1 MRRILLVVNVLIAIA
16 VIAAGVAFYWIFW
29 RALPQTSG
37 TIETRV
43 TQPVE
48 VDRDGLGVPHI
59 RAKNLEDA
67 LFVQGFATAED
78 RMWQMD
84 TLRRLATGELSEI
97 IGVATLEN
105 DRELRSLRLRRIAE
119 VIYARLSP
127 QDKAAFAAYSRG
139 VNAYIESHQGRYGIE
154 FRLLGYDPK
163 PWSAVDSIAI
173 GLNMFRTLTND
184 WRLKTLKE
192 NMLHGGEPD
201 KVNYLFPT
209 RVSSMFSP
217 GGDTHPGSNA
227 WAVSGKHTANGK
239 PLLSNDMH
247 IDFSLPGVWYLTH
260 LAAPG
265 LNVEGVALPG
275 VPGIVGGHNDRI
287 AWGMTNL
294 GFDVQELYLEKMDPR
309 TGRYLFAGRIEQA
322 RQEREFIYIKG
333 RQPEERQTWVTRH
346 GPVISL
352 AGNRALALRWT
363 AEDAS
368 IFHNVFLDINRARN
382 WDEFQKALSEFGGP
396 AQNFVYADVDG
407 NIGYHAAGK
416 LPVRHNHQ
424 GDVPV
429 DGSTG
434 ENEWDGYIPFDS
446 LPHAFN
452 PPSGYIVTA
461 NQNPFP
467 EDFPYRV
474 NGTFAAPYRSRQILD
489 MLTATGNKVRPEDG
503 LRIEKDVYSG
513 FSHFLAQQLVAAYE
527 KRNATNPLFTDAVAM
542 LKTWDGQMDMDHAEP
557 FIVTMAFQYLRKA
570 AAERAAPG
578 SGGAYDPQISAAVV
592 EKLLRERPAGWF
604 GDYNELLLRCF
615 ADGMEE
621 GQRLQGPDP
630 KHWKWGKYMFVDMKQ
645 PVAGQIPY
653 FGKYFNIGP
662 LPLSGSQTTVKQ
674 TTRKLLPSERMNF
687 SVGSWDESLWNLP
700 VGQASNIASSHYSD
714 QWDAFYNGRSF
725 PMQFGKLQPK
735 STVTFVPA
743 K

>member
-67 LFVQGFATAED
+67 LFVQGYATAED

-97 IGVATLEN
+97 IGVATLES
-105 DRELRSLRLRRIAE
+105 DREIRAFRLRRVAE
-119 VIYARLSP
+119 LIYARLSP
-127 QDKAAFAAYSRG
+127 EDKATFAAYARG
-139 VNAYIESHQGRYGIE
+139 VNAFIESHHGRYGLE
-154 FRLLGYDPK
+154 FQALSYDPR

-192 NMLHGGEPD
+192 GMLRGGEPD

-209 RVSSMFSP
+209 RIGPEISP
-217 GGDTHPGSNA
+217 GGDIHPGSNA

-247 IDFSLPGVWYLTH
+247 IDFSLPGVWYMTH
-260 LAAPG
+260 LSAPG

-294 GFDVQELYLEKMDPR
+294 GYDVQELYVEKMDPR
-309 TGRYLFAGRIEQA
+309 TGRYLFAGKVEQA

-333 RQPEERQTWVTRH
+333 RQPEERQVWVTRH
-346 GPVISL
+346 GPVISFT
-352 AGNRALALRWT
+352 GNRALALRWT
-363 AEDAS
+363 AADPA
-368 IFHNVFLDINRARN
+368 IFQNVFLDINRARN
-382 WDEFQKALSEFGGP
+382 WDEFQKALSQFGGP
-396 AQNFVYADVDG
+396 SQNFVYADVDG
-407 NIGYHAAGK
+407 NIGYHAAGR
-416 LPVRHNHQ
+416 LPIRRNYF

-434 ENEWDGYIPFDS
+434 ENEWDGYVPFDS
-446 LPHAFN
+446 LPQAFN
-452 PPSGYIVTA
+452 PPGGYIVTA

-467 EDFPYRV
+467 ADFAYHV
-474 NGTFAAPYRSRQILD
+474 NGNFAATYRSRQILN
-489 MLTATGNKVRPEDG
+489 MLVATGNKVRPEDG

-513 FSHFLAQQLVAAYE
+513 FSQFLAQQLVAAYE
-527 KRNATNPLFTDAVAM
+527 KRNATNPLFTDAVKM

-557 FIVTMAFQYLRKA
+557 FIVTMAFQYIRKA
-570 AAERAAPG
+570 IAERASPG
-578 SGGAYDPQISAAVV
+578 GGVAYEPQFSSAVV
-592 EKLLRERPAGWF
+592 EKILRERPAGWF

-621 GQRLQGPDP
+621 GQRIQGPDP
-630 KHWKWGKYMFVDMKQ
+630 SHWKWGKYMFIDAKQ
-645 PVAGQIPY
+645 PVGGQIPY
-653 FGKYFNIGP
+653 VGKYFNIGP
-662 LPLSGSQTTVKQ
+662 LPMSGGQTTVKQ
-674 TTRKLLPSERMNF
+674 ISRKLIPSERMNF
-687 SVGSWDESLWNLP
+687 SVGSWDESLWNIP
-700 VGQASNIASSHYSD
+700 VGQAGNVASSHYRD
-714 QWDAFYNGRSF
+714 QWDANYNGRSF
-725 PMQFGKLQPK
+725 PMQFGKLDAK